1 MQIELKQNGNG
12 SPDKIYLSI
21 VTEII
26 IKTISLANMPELVEK
41 ELGGRAR
48 DWYDA
53 FYGVIPEDKLFPAF
67 QDAFAAHDNAFPVSA
82 YEVKAAYER
91 MVRTEEMASKV
102 RHYGDGRYDCP
113 FCFGAGRLYK
123 FDIDGRTIGVFNDVC
138 NHTGKKSGIPY
149 NKVKQP
155 D

>member
-1 MQIELKQNGNG
+1 MQSELRQNGNG
-12 SPDKIYLSI
+12 LPDKIYFSI
-21 VTEII
+21 VAEII
-26 IKTISLANMPELVEK
+26 AKSVSLANMPSLTEIEI
-41 ELGGRAR
+41 GNRAR
-48 DWYDA
+48 DWYDL

-82 YEVKAAYER
+82 YEVKAAYEQMKR
-91 MVRTEEMASKV
+91 IEAMSSKV
-102 RHYGDGRYDCP
+102 VKFADGRYDCP
-113 FCFGAGRLYK
+113 FCFGTGRLYK

-149 NKVKQP
+149 NKTKQL